1 MKFISAQPAIDYY
14 SWQVEVYLHNF
25 LSINVL
31 PQDIHVLGAYDD
43 AVPDSWRMLEEAF
56 PAVRFF
62 FYKDTRTEKGYIP
75 SIQPHILKKHFAA
88 NKYLEDE
95 AIFYHDCDFIFTR
108 PFDFT
113 PFLADDNWYF
123 SDTVAYIGA
132 EYIKSKGEDVFIKMC
147 ALAGIDPAVV
157 EKNQAHSGGAQKL
170 IKNVTHDYWHQVE
183 IDANNIFLGIG
194 DLKNKRR
201 NGDPYGVQIWC
212 ASMWA
217 ELWNGWKRGHNV
229 VVPPEFDFAWA
240 TCPSSRWET
249 VNFFHNA
256 GVPGGEKTM
265 FHKGSYRTELP
276 YDRGLEIDKGRCSY
290 YYYNWI
296 KKVENKTCLKKH

>member
-14 SWQVEVYLHNF
+14 AWQVEVYIHNF

-43 AVPDSWRMLEEAF
+43 VIPHSWKSLEEAF
-56 PAVRFF
+56 PQVGFF

-75 SIQPHILKKHFAA
+75 SIQPHILKKHFAV
-88 NKYLEDE
+88 NKYLETE
-95 AIFYHDCDFIFTR
+95 PIFYHDCDFIFTR

-113 PFLADDNWYF
+113 PFLSDDNWYF

-132 EYIKSKGEDVFIKMC
+132 EYIKSKGEEVFLKMC
-147 ALAGIDPAVV
+147 SLADIDPLLV
-157 EKNQAHSGGAQKL
+157 ESNQRHSGGAQKL
-170 IKNVTHDYWHQVE
+170 IKNATHQYWHQVE
-183 IDANNIFLGIG
+183 VDANNIYLGLG
-194 DLKNKRR
+194 ELKNKRN

-212 ASMWA
+212 ASMWS
-217 ELWNGWKRGHNV
+217 ELWNAWKRGHNV

-265 FHKGSYRTELP
+265 FHKGSYRTKLP
-276 YDRGLEIDKGRCSY
+276 YGQGLEVDKGRCSY
-290 YYYNWI
+290 YYYDWI
-296 KKVENKTCLKKH
+296 KRVENKTCLKKH